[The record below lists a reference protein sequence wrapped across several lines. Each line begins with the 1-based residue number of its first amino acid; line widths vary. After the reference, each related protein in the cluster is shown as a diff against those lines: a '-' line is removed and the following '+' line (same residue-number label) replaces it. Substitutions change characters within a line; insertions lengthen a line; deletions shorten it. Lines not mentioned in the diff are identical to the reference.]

1 MKFLNTIIAGSL
13 VILSGAALAESHEV
27 QMLNTGSDG
36 VMVFEP
42 AVLSI
47 NPGDSVTFKAT
58 NPGHNSESM
67 EGMMPEG
74 AEGWQGG
81 MGQDVTVTFDQDG
94 VYVYQ
99 CTPHLMMAMVG
110 VIKVGSGSNL
120 ETIKGVAIDKKA
132 AFMMA
137 QDRLDGYLNQL

>member
-1 MKFLNTIIAGSL
+1 MKFLNTILAGSL
-13 VILSGAALAESHEV
+13 VILSGTALAESHEV

-67 EGMMPEG
+67 QGMMPEG

-120 ETIKGVAIDKKA
+120 EAIKAVAIDKKA

>member
-1 MKFLNTIIAGSL
+1 MKFLNTMLAGSL
-13 VILSGAALAESHEV
+13 VILSGTALAESHEV
-27 QMLNTGSDG
+27 QMLNTGPDG

-47 NPGDSVTFKAT
+47 NPGDTVTFKAT

-67 EGMMPEG
+67 EGMKPEG

-81 MGQDVTVTFDQDG
+81 MGQEVTVTFDQDG

-120 ETIKGVAIDKKA
+120 EAIKTAAIDKKA
-132 AFMMA
+132 AFMVA

>member
-1 MKFLNTIIAGSL
+1 MKFLNTILAGSL
-13 VILSGAALAESHEV
+13 VILSGTALAESHEV
-27 QMLNTGSDG
+27 QMLNTGPDG

-67 EGMMPEG
+67 AGMVPEG

-81 MGQDVTVTFDQDG
+81 MGQEVTVTFDQDG

-120 ETIKGVAIDKKA
+120 EAIKAAAIDKKA

>member
-1 MKFLNTIIAGSL
+1 MKFLNTIIAGFL

-67 EGMMPEG
+67 AGMVPDG

-81 MGQDVTVTFDQDG
+81 MGQEVTVTFDQDG

-120 ETIKGVAIDKKA
+120 ESIKAAAIDKKA

>member
-1 MKFLNTIIAGSL
+1 MKFLNTILAGSL

-36 VMVFEP
+36 MMVFEP

-47 NPGDSVTFKAT
+47 NSGDSVTFKAT

-67 EGMMPEG
+67 AEMVPEG

-81 MGQDVTVTFDQDG
+81 MGQEVTVTFDQDG

-120 ETIKGVAIDKKA
+120 EAIKAAAIDKKA

>member
-1 MKFLNTIIAGSL
+1 MKFLNTMFAGSL
-13 VILSGAALAESHEV
+13 VILSGSVLAESHEV
-27 QMLNTGSDG
+27 QMLNTGADG

-120 ETIKGVAIDKKA
+120 EAIKAVAIDKKA

>member
-1 MKFLNTIIAGSL
+1 MKFLNTILAGSL
-13 VILSGAALAESHEV
+13 VILSGAALAESYEV
-27 QMLNTGSDG
+27 QMLNTGPDG

-67 EGMMPEG
+67 AEMLPEG

-81 MGQDVTVTFDQDG
+81 MGQEVTVTFDQDG

-120 ETIKGVAIDKKA
+120 EAVKAAAIDKKA

>member
-1 MKFLNTIIAGSL
+1 MKFLNTILAGSL
-13 VILSGAALAESHEV
+13 VILSGAALAESYEV

-47 NPGDSVTFKAT
+47 NSGDSVTFKAT

-94 VYVYQ
+94 IYVYQ

-120 ETIKGVAIDKKA
+120 EAIKTVAIDKKA

>member
-1 MKFLNTIIAGSL
+1 MKFLNTMLVGSL
-13 VILSGAALAESHEV
+13 VILSGSALAESYEV
-27 QMLNTGSDG
+27 QMLNTGADG

-47 NPGDSVTFKAT
+47 NSGDTVTFKAT

-67 EGMMPEG
+67 AEMVPEG

-81 MGQDVTVTFDQDG
+81 MGQEITVTFDQDG

-120 ETIKGVAIDKKA
+120 EAIKAAAIDKKA

>member
-1 MKFLNTIIAGSL
+1 MKFLNTIIAGFL

-58 NPGHNSESM
+58 NPDHNSESM
-67 EGMMPEG
+67 EGMMPKG
-74 AEGWQGG
+74 AKGWQG
-81 MGQDVTVTFDQDG
+81 
-94 VYVYQ
+94 
-99 CTPHLMMAMVG
+99 A
-110 VIKVGSGSNL
+110 
-120 ETIKGVAIDKKA
+120 
-132 AFMMA
+132 
-137 QDRLDGYLNQL
+137 

>member
-1 MKFLNTIIAGSL
+1 MKFLNTMLVGSL
-13 VILSGAALAESHEV
+13 VILSGSALAESYEV
-27 QMLNTGSDG
+27 QMLNTGADG

-67 EGMMPEG
+67 QGMMPEG
-74 AEGWQGG
+74 AEGWKGG

-99 CTPHLMMAMVG
+99 CAPHLMMAMVG
-110 VIKVGSGSNL
+110 VIKVGSGPNL
-120 ETIKGVAIDKKA
+120 EAIKAAATDKKA

>member
-1 MKFLNTIIAGSL
+1 MKFLNTILAGSL

-67 EGMMPEG
+67 QGMMPEG

-81 MGQDVTVTFDQDG
+81 MGQEVTVTFDQDG

-120 ETIKGVAIDKKA
+120 EAIKTAAIDKKA
-132 AFMMA
+132 AFMVA

>member
-1 MKFLNTIIAGSL
+1 MKFLNTMFASSL
-13 VILSGAALAESHEV
+13 VILSGSVLAESHEV
-27 QMLNTGSDG
+27 QMLNTGADG

-120 ETIKGVAIDKKA
+120 EAVKAAAIDKKA

>member
-1 MKFLNTIIAGSL
+1 MKFLNTILIGSL
-13 VILSGAALAESHEV
+13 LILSGAALAESYEV

-67 EGMMPEG
+67 AGMKPEG

-120 ETIKGVAIDKKA
+120 EAIKTAAIDKKA
-132 AFMMA
+132 DFMLA

>member
-1 MKFLNTIIAGSL
+1 MKFLNTILAGSL
-13 VILSGAALAESHEV
+13 VILSGTALSESYEV
-27 QMLNTGSDG
+27 QMLNTGPDG

-94 VYVYQ
+94 IYVYQ

-120 ETIKGVAIDKKA
+120 EAIKTVAIDKKA

>member
-1 MKFLNTIIAGSL
+1 MKFLNTMLAGSL
-13 VILSGAALAESHEV
+13 VILSGTALAESHEV
-27 QMLNTGSDG
+27 QMLNTGPDG

-67 EGMMPEG
+67 EGMKPEG

-81 MGQDVTVTFDQDG
+81 MGQEVTVTFDQDG

-120 ETIKGVAIDKKA
+120 EAIKTAAIDKKS
-132 AFMMA
+132 AFMVA

>member
-1 MKFLNTIIAGSL
+1 MKFLNTILAGSL
-13 VILSGAALAESHEV
+13 VILTGAALAESHEV

-67 EGMMPEG
+67 TEMLPEG

-81 MGQDVTVTFDQDG
+81 MGQEFTVTFDQDG

-120 ETIKGVAIDKKA
+120 EAVKAAAIDKKA

-137 QDRLDGYLNQL
+137 QDRLEGYLNQL

>member
-1 MKFLNTIIAGSL
+1 MKFLNTILAGSL

-67 EGMMPEG
+67 QGMMPEG

-120 ETIKGVAIDKKA
+120 ETIKAIATDKKA

>member
-1 MKFLNTIIAGSL
+1 MKFLNTILAGSL
-13 VILSGAALAESHEV
+13 VILTGAALAESHEV
-27 QMLNTGSDG
+27 QMLNTGPDG

-94 VYVYQ
+94 IYVYQ

-110 VIKVGSGSNL
+110 VVKVGSGSNL
-120 ETIKGVAIDKKA
+120 EAIKTLAIDKKA

>member
-1 MKFLNTIIAGSL
+1 MKFLNTMFASSL
-13 VILSGAALAESHEV
+13 VILSGSVLAESHEV

-36 VMVFEP
+36 VMVFET

-47 NPGDSVTFKAT
+47 NSGDTVTFKAT

-120 ETIKGVAIDKKA
+120 EAIKAAAIDKKA

>member
-1 MKFLNTIIAGSL
+1 MKFLNTMFASSL
-13 VILSGAALAESHEV
+13 VILSGSVLAESHEV
-27 QMLNTGSDG
+27 QMLNTGADG

-74 AEGWQGG
+74 AEGWQGS

-120 ETIKGVAIDKKA
+120 EAIKTAAIDKKA
-132 AFMMA
+132 AFMVA

>member
-1 MKFLNTIIAGSL
+1 MKLLNTMFASSL
-13 VILSGAALAESHEV
+13 VILSGSVLAESHEV
-27 QMLNTGSDG
+27 QMLNTGADG

-81 MGQDVTVTFDQDG
+81 MGQDVTVTFDQNG

-120 ETIKGVAIDKKA
+120 ETIKAIATDKKA
-132 AFMMA
+132 AFMMD

>member
-1 MKFLNTIIAGSL
+1 MKFINTIIAGSL

-27 QMLNTGSDG
+27 QMLNTGPDG

-67 EGMMPEG
+67 AGMVPEG

-81 MGQDVTVTFDQDG
+81 MGQEVTVTFDQDG

-120 ETIKGVAIDKKA
+120 EAIKAAAIDKKA

>member
-1 MKFLNTIIAGSL
+1 MKFLNKILASSL
-13 VILSGAALAESHEV
+13 VILSGGALAESYEV

-67 EGMMPEG
+67 TEMLPEG

-81 MGQDVTVTFDQDG
+81 MGQEFTVTFDQDG

-120 ETIKGVAIDKKA
+120 EAVKAAAIDKKA

-137 QDRLDGYLNQL
+137 QDRLEGYLNQL

>member
-1 MKFLNTIIAGSL
+1 MKFLNTVLAGSL
-13 VILSGAALAESHEV
+13 VILSGTALAESHEV
-27 QMLNTGSDG
+27 QMLNTGPDG

-67 EGMMPEG
+67 EGMKPEG

-81 MGQDVTVTFDQDG
+81 MGQEVTVTFDQDG

-120 ETIKGVAIDKKA
+120 EAIKTAAIDRKA
-132 AFMMA
+132 AFMVA

>member
-1 MKFLNTIIAGSL
+1 MKFLNTILAGSL
-13 VILSGAALAESHEV
+13 VIFSGAALAESYEV

-58 NPGHNSESM
+58 NPGHNSETM

-81 MGQDVTVTFDQDG
+81 MGQEVTVTFDQDG

-120 ETIKGVAIDKKA
+120 EAVKAAAIDKKA

>member
-1 MKFLNTIIAGSL
+1 MKFLNTMFAGSL
-13 VILSGAALAESHEV
+13 VILSGSVLAESHEV
-27 QMLNTGSDG
+27 QMLNTGADG

-81 MGQDVTVTFDQDG
+81 MGQEVTVTFDQDG

-120 ETIKGVAIDKKA
+120 EAIKTAAIDKKA
-132 AFMMA
+132 AFMVA

>member
-1 MKFLNTIIAGSL
+1 MKFINTIIAGSL
-13 VILSGAALAESHEV
+13 VILSSAALAESHEV
-27 QMLNTGSDG
+27 QMLNTGPDG

-42 AVLSI
+42 AVLKL

-120 ETIKGVAIDKKA
+120 ETIKAIATDKKA

>member
-1 MKFLNTIIAGSL
+1 MKFLNTILAGSL
-13 VILSGAALAESHEV
+13 VILSGTALAESHEV
-27 QMLNTGSDG
+27 QMLNTGPDG

-67 EGMMPEG
+67 AGMKPEG

-81 MGQDVTVTFDQDG
+81 MGQEVTVTFDQDG

-120 ETIKGVAIDKKA
+120 EAIKAVAIDKKA
-132 AFMMA
+132 AFMVA

>member
-1 MKFLNTIIAGSL
+1 MKFLNTILAGSL
-13 VILSGAALAESHEV
+13 VILSGAALAESYEV

-120 ETIKGVAIDKKA
+120 EAIKTVAIDKKA

>member
-1 MKFLNTIIAGSL
+1 MKFLNTMLAGSL
-13 VILSGAALAESHEV
+13 VMLSGAALAESHEV
-27 QMLNTGSDG
+27 QMLNTGPDG

-47 NPGDSVTFKAT
+47 NPGDSVTFKPT

-81 MGQDVTVTFDQDG
+81 MGQEVTVTFDQDG

-120 ETIKGVAIDKKA
+120 EAIKTAAIDKKA
-132 AFMMA
+132 AFMVA

>member
-1 MKFLNTIIAGSL
+1 MKFLNTILIGSL
-13 VILSGAALAESHEV
+13 LILSGAALAESYEV

-42 AVLSI
+42 AVLSV

-120 ETIKGVAIDKKA
+120 ELIKAAAIDKKT

-137 QDRLDGYLNQL
+137 QDRLDDYLSQL

>member
-1 MKFLNTIIAGSL
+1 MKFLNTILAGSL

-27 QMLNTGSDG
+27 QMLNTGPDG

-67 EGMMPEG
+67 EGMKPEG

-81 MGQDVTVTFDQDG
+81 MGQEVTVTFDQDG

-120 ETIKGVAIDKKA
+120 EAIKTAAIDKKA
-132 AFMMA
+132 AFMVA

>member
-1 MKFLNTIIAGSL
+1 MKFLNTMLVGSL
-13 VILSGAALAESHEV
+13 VILSGSALAESYEV
-27 QMLNTGSDG
+27 QMLNAGADG

-67 EGMMPEG
+67 QGMMPED
-74 AEGWQGG
+74 AEGWKGG

-99 CTPHLMMAMVG
+99 RTPHLMMAMVG
-110 VIKVGSGSNL
+110 V
-120 ETIKGVAIDKKA
+120 
-132 AFMMA
+132 
-137 QDRLDGYLNQL
+137 

>member
-1 MKFLNTIIAGSL
+1 MKFLNTILAGSL
-13 VILSGAALAESHEV
+13 VIISGAALAESYEV

-58 NPGHNSESM
+58 NPGHNSECM

-94 VYVYQ
+94 IYVYQ

-120 ETIKGVAIDKKA
+120 EAIKTVAIDKKA

>member
-1 MKFLNTIIAGSL
+1 MKFLNTILAGSL
-13 VILSGAALAESHEV
+13 VILSGAALAESYEV

-42 AVLSI
+42 AVLSV

-120 ETIKGVAIDKKA
+120 EVIKAAAIDKKT

-137 QDRLDGYLNQL
+137 QDRLDDYLSQL

>member
-1 MKFLNTIIAGSL
+1 MKFLNTILAGSL
-13 VILSGAALAESHEV
+13 VILSGTALAESHEV
-27 QMLNTGSDG
+27 QMLNTGPDG

-67 EGMMPEG
+67 EGMMPGG

-81 MGQDVTVTFDQDG
+81 MGQEVTVTFDQDG

-120 ETIKGVAIDKKA
+120 EAIKTAAIDKKA
-132 AFMMA
+132 AFMVA

>member
-1 MKFLNTIIAGSL
+1 MKFLNTILAGSL
-13 VILSGAALAESHEV
+13 VILSGAALAESYEV
-27 QMLNTGSDG
+27 QMLNTGPDG

-42 AVLSI
+42 AVLSV

-120 ETIKGVAIDKKA
+120 EVIKAAAIDKKT

-137 QDRLDGYLNQL
+137 QDRLDDYLSQL